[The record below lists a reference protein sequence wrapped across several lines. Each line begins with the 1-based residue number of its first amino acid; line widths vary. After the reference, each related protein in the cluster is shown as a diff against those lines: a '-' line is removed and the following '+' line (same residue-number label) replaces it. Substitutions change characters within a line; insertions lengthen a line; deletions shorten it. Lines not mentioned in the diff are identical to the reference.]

1 MTPLR
6 QRLVDDLR
14 LRNYSPR
21 TIQCYVA
28 HVARFAKHFGKSP
41 ELLGPEEMRAF
52 QLHLLE
58 KKASWSQFNQAVCA
72 LRFLYGKTLGRTEVV
87 PMLPFGKRPKTL
99 ACVLSPEE
107 VAQLLEAARPGRER
121 MLFQTAYACGLRLEE
136 VLCLQVKDIDSARMV
151 VHVRQGKG
159 NKDRLVP
166 LSLRLLT
173 LLREYWREYWREQ
186 RPTQWLFCNKAGTP
200 VHAGTVQ
207 RQLRRAVQ
215 KAGLGKPATMHTLRH
230 SYATHMLEAGVDVMT
245 LQRIL
250 GHRQLS
256 TTARYLHLRGDQLQ
270 RLPSLLDRLA
280 LPVASLPVSS
290 PPPWTT
296 DAASPGPETNDTGAN
311 VVVVSAAVPNA
322 AVPNA
327 AAMSAGDVRREGR
340 P

>member
-21 TIQCYVA
+21 TIEIYVA
-28 HVARFAKHFGKSP
+28 HVARFARHFGRSP

-52 QLHLLE
+52 QLHLLA
-58 KKASWSQFNQAVCA
+58 KKVSWSQFNQTVCA
-72 LRFLYGKTLGRTEVV
+72 LRFFYGKTLGRSEQV
-87 PMLPFGKRPKTL
+87 PMLAFGKRPKTL

-107 VAQLLEAARPGRER
+107 VAQLLDAARPGRER
-121 MLFQTAYACGLRLEE
+121 MLLQTTYACGLRLME
-136 VLCLQVKDIDSARMV
+136 VLSLQVKDIDSARMV

-166 LSLRLLT
+166 LSLRLLAE
-173 LLREYWREYWREQ
+173 LRAYWHTH
-186 RPTQWLFCNKAGTP
+186 RPARWLFSNQGQEP
-200 VHAGTVQ
+200 VHPGTVQ

-215 KAGLGKPATMHTLRH
+215 KAGLRKPATLHTLRH

-245 LQRIL
+245 LQKIL

-280 LPVASLPVSS
+280 LPVPNLPGTNPAAAPAAAGTIVVHALCAS
-290 PPPWTT
+290 PPTAP
-296 DAASPGPETNDTGAN
+296 APERTPEPTR
-311 VVVVSAAVPNA
+311 SAPHA
-322 AVPNA
+322 
-327 AAMSAGDVRREGR
+327 EGR